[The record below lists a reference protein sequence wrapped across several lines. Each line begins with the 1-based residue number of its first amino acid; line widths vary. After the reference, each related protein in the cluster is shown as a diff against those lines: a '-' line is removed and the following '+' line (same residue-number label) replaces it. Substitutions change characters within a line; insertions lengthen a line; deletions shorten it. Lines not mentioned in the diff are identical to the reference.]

1 MGGAP
6 GDNCPRAQLL
16 EGRKKSKNN
25 KCRFLR
31 IQNKNKLNLRS
42 PLILF
47 LFFYLRPSWMKTP
60 MFWIFSFVIDFV
72 VSLARPTW
80 CMSAPCMWLFIHCFM
95 LMSGLPL
102 GTIFTIFTTF
112 SNFERFHYFGNILWK
127 KSWFSW
133 VHTRSRIYSLIFTM
147 VDNLNAI

>member
-1 MGGAP
+1 MN
-6 GDNCPRAQLL
+6 D
-16 EGRKKSKNN
+16 
-25 KCRFLR
+25 LR
-31 IQNKNKLNLRS
+31 IKFISFSFKLLVS
-42 PLILF
+42 CCLEDWEHFLVTFLIQWPLILF
-47 LFFYLRPSWMKTP
+47 LFFHLRTSWMKAP
-60 MFWIFSFVIDFV
+60 MFWIFSFVIHFV

-80 CMSAPCMWLFIHCFM
+80 CMSAPGMWLFIHCFM

-133 VHTRSRIYSLIFTM
+133 VHTRSKIYSLIFTM